1 LNEYIEETGT
11 SNRYFYNPVSHK
23 KVGGQ
28 IMDGFL
34 ADFDMYTY
42 VVIPLLIMFA
52 RICDVSIGTLRV
64 MFVSK
69 GYRKLAAFLGF
80 LEVMIWVL
88 VGRQVLV
95 KSTAMIHFVA
105 YAVGFGIGNYIGL
118 VIEDMMSLGIVLVMT
133 VLHKSNP
140 DLLNFLKE
148 HDIGF
153 TVVEGEG
160 VQENVEIVFSVVQRE
175 NLSKV
180 VQAIKLFSPKA
191 FYSIEDIRA
200 ANAGI
205 FPRKSKQSSHL
216 FTNKKKAK

>member
-1 LNEYIEETGT
+1 
-11 SNRYFYNPVSHK
+11 
-23 KVGGQ
+23 
-28 IMDGFL
+28 MDRFL
-34 ADFDMYTY
+34 ADFDTYTY
-42 VVIPLLIMFA
+42 VVIPLFIMFA

-64 MFVSK
+64 LFVSK

-105 YAVGFGIGNYIGL
+105 YAAGFGIGNYIGL
-118 VIEDMMSLGIVLVMT
+118 VIENMMSLGVVLFMT

-140 DLLNFLKE
+140 EFLNFLKE
-148 HDIGF
+148 HKIGF

-160 VQENVEIVFSVVQRE
+160 AQENVKIVFSVVQRE

-180 VQAIKLFSPKA
+180 LQAIKLYSPNA

-205 FPRKSKQSSHL
+205 FPRKSKHTFHL
-216 FTNKKKAK
+216 FNNKRKAK